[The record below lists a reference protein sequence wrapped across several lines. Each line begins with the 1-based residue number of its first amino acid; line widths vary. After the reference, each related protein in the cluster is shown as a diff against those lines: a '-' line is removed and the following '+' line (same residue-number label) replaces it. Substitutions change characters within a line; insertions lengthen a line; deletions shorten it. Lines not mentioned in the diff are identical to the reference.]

1 MCRMEIEQFMIDTSG
16 SVIKVR
22 QGAESVTR
30 PSRTPAAAS
39 RRSVKKSRRRSPQNR
54 KIVLYQDVPTPAGS
68 FTGPGGQV
76 WRIRIVDGM
85 GEHE

>member
-1 MCRMEIEQFMIDTSG
+1 MCRMEIEPFMIDASG

-22 QGAESVTR
+22 QGADSMAR

-39 RRSVKKSRRRSPQNR
+39 RRSSRKSRRRSPQNH
-54 KIVLYQDVPTPAGS
+54 KIVLYEDVPTPAGS
-68 FTGPGGQV
+68 FTRPGGQV
-76 WRIRIVDGM
+76 WRIRIVDSM